1 MPQLFT
7 LFFRLS
13 FCFYVIAYTTL
24 LAEGNDFLCTFI
36 VKMLILL
43 IFSDRLAVVCPT
55 KNNLI
60 NKADCLKNLSKALI
74 YLIRCRIRLN
84 AYPCLTARFVKGF

>member
-7 LFFRLS
+7 SFFRFS

-24 LAEGNDFLCTFI
+24 LAEGNDFLCALI
-36 VKMLILL
+36 VKKSILL
-43 IFSDRLAVVCPT
+43 ISRNRLAVVCPAE
-55 KNNLI
+55 NNLI

-74 YLIRCRIRLN
+74 YQIRCRIRLN
-84 AYPCLTARFVKGF
+84 AYPCLAARFVKGF